1 MFITPEIA
9 SAHLRLAAEDVGA
22 DITLKA
28 DAAEQAAI
36 SYLDRAVYADQAQLE
51 AAVALVPA
59 ALAAAKAAYVAA
71 DAAADL
77 MADSDERL
85 TEKTHALNVY
95 INAKFAATRIRRG
108 IVINAAILS
117 AMLLILGD
125 LWENREDTAV
135 GVSITPVPN
144 GAHRLLDAYRHYGA

>member
-9 SAHLRLAAEDVGA
+9 SAHLRLASQGVDG

-36 SYLDRAVYADQAQLE
+36 SHLDRAVYADQAQLD

-59 ALAAAKAAYVAA
+59 ALAAAKVAYVAA

-77 MADSDERL
+77 MADADDRL
-85 TEKTHALNVY
+85 TEKAHALSVY
-95 INAKFAATRIRRG
+95 TNAKFAATRIRRG
-108 IVINAAILS
+108 IVINSAILS